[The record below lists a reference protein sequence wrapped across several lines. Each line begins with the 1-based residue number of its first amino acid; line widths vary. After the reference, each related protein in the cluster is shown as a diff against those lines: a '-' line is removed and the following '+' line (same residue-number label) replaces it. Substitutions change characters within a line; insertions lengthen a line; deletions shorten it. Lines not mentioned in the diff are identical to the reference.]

1 VTLRSLGHALV
12 AGIAAFL
19 VVGIAVTELA
29 APRVEFSLFLGIPA
43 GTVAGSVVAAVVVF
57 RFRREGRD
65 DRPALALAGSGV
77 SFLLALLVGVALGAP
92 VGRSTLFA
100 VPAGVVAG
108 IVVYAGVLGREEA
121 PGS

>member
-1 VTLRSLGHALV
+1 MTLRSLGHALV